1 MLEQPPQERAPRSNS
16 GRIRVEETDGF
27 ERPGFT
33 GHIYLKDNEGAGIGV
48 LEVRVHGSHPEKTVQ
63 VQTRLYRVEEGAGKF
78 VIDGTSYDMKPG
90 DVFII
95 RRGSTYSY
103 EVNEGG
109 TMRLF
114 EVNVPFVESET
125 TTAD

>member
-1 MLEQPPQERAPRSNS
+1 MIEQPQQERAPRASS
-16 GRIRVEETDGF
+16 GRIRIEETDGF

-33 GHIYLKDNEGAGIGV
+33 GHVYLKDDEGAGVGV

-63 VQTRLYRVEEGAGKF
+63 VQTRLYRVEDGAGTF
-78 VIDGTSYDMKPG
+78 VIDSTSYDMKPG

-103 EVNEGG
+103 QVNEGEA
-109 TMRLF
+109 MKLF
-114 EVNVPFVESET
+114 EVNVPLAE
-125 TTAD
+125 